1 MFLTGAYLLAGIF
14 WVPGLI
20 RTQAT
25 LWVKT
30 NLDKPIAIGEIR
42 FNPVTF
48 TLDISELAIPDRDH
62 PMVAVG
68 HLRVGF
74 SILSLFQS
82 AYRFD
87 QVRIDQPFVRAL
99 VRPDG
104 ALNLIELV
112 PKTHSEGP
120 NPVVRIANFEVN
132 QGKIVYA
139 DNSLA
144 ARPEKILAP
153 ITFALKD
160 FQTNQ
165 AEGGAFTL
173 KAKGDRGEGFDW
185 TGKISIAPIFS
196 QGRLVVAG
204 LQSDTI
210 QKFLGEELPV
220 VLTGGAV
227 GFSANYSFAY
237 GKDGVRLDMAVPDLA
252 LSGVAFDGKKEMFRG
267 SVKIDRLNASLGPII
282 AANGSGG
289 IARLD
294 AAMPRLDVQGISVS
308 GPAPDQA
315 IKLTS
320 FALKNAR
327 LDYGAR
333 RIDLGDIALNGADL
347 PIRRERDGKISL
359 LAMLPEKPAGPAAA
373 TAVQASAQASAQP
386 WNIRLGSFALI
397 AAALRFEDRAVTPA
411 ARFTV
416 TPLNLTVTGSGSDLS
431 QPVNVHFDARIN
443 DGATAMADGTVTP
456 ADGIADLKFTLAAL
470 PLRAFISY
478 MPRYPDLDLRSGNL
492 GASGTLHL
500 LGGDVSALRFQGDAA
515 VANLSVYEIATKSPL
530 VSWQAFALKSI
541 DYRTGRLEI
550 GGGRLTRPFGR
561 IAVLPNRTFNFMSF
575 MPAGAAPAEIPPTG
589 QSAGPAPKAKAAA
602 VPAVSVRIK
611 RIDIDQGTMSFADYS
626 MQPSFEARIDAL
638 QGAISNISNLPHQV
652 AAIDFT
658 GQVIDRFS
666 PVTIKGSMDPF
677 GYDQRT
683 DIHLAFRNI
692 ELPVFNPYSG
702 RYAGYAIS
710 KGKLTTDF
718 DYKIDKRALKA
729 DHHIVIDQL
738 EWGAATDS
746 KDKVPLPIR
755 LATALLK
762 DKDGVI
768 DLDVPVSGSLD
779 DPQFRLGP
787 IIWQIIGNLLEKAV
801 TAPFRLIGALFAGAE
816 KAQFVDFT
824 PGAGVLPPG
833 SPEALGAFAKALAER
848 PELSLD
854 IPAGPATAEDATDM
868 ADHEIDA
875 ALMAKEIKKG
885 RPADFAALDLDEQ
898 HDRFADLYKARLG
911 KKPVFPDFPPDALKA
926 GASAKPPLDE
936 DDQRTVLETQWLRTQ
951 LRPVFAPSGAQLAAL
966 GLARATAVRDAL
978 LADKGVDPARVF
990 MEGSLTATASD
1001 GHSRLELKLK

>member
-443 DGATAMADGTVTP
+443 DGATAMADGTGRRPT
-456 ADGIADLKFTLAAL
+456 
-470 PLRAFISY
+470 
-478 MPRYPDLDLRSGNL
+478 
-492 GASGTLHL
+492 
-500 LGGDVSALRFQGDAA
+500 ALR
-515 VANLSVYEIATKSPL
+515 I
-530 VSWQAFALKSI
+530 
-541 DYRTGRLEI
+541 
-550 GGGRLTRPFGR
+550 
-561 IAVLPNRTFNFMSF
+561 
-575 MPAGAAPAEIPPTG
+575 
-589 QSAGPAPKAKAAA
+589 
-602 VPAVSVRIK
+602 
-611 RIDIDQGTMSFADYS
+611 
-626 MQPSFEARIDAL
+626 
-638 QGAISNISNLPHQV
+638 
-652 AAIDFT
+652 
-658 GQVIDRFS
+658 
-666 PVTIKGSMDPF
+666 
-677 GYDQRT
+677 
-683 DIHLAFRNI
+683 
-692 ELPVFNPYSG
+692 
-702 RYAGYAIS
+702 
-710 KGKLTTDF
+710 
-718 DYKIDKRALKA
+718 
-729 DHHIVIDQL
+729 
-738 EWGAATDS
+738 
-746 KDKVPLPIR
+746 
-755 LATALLK
+755 
-762 DKDGVI
+762 
-768 DLDVPVSGSLD
+768 
-779 DPQFRLGP
+779 
-787 IIWQIIGNLLEKAV
+787 
-801 TAPFRLIGALFAGAE
+801 
-816 KAQFVDFT
+816 
-824 PGAGVLPPG
+824 
-833 SPEALGAFAKALAER
+833 
-848 PELSLD
+848 
-854 IPAGPATAEDATDM
+854 
-868 ADHEIDA
+868 
-875 ALMAKEIKKG
+875 
-885 RPADFAALDLDEQ
+885 
-898 HDRFADLYKARLG
+898 
-911 KKPVFPDFPPDALKA
+911 
-926 GASAKPPLDE
+926 
-936 DDQRTVLETQWLRTQ
+936 
-951 LRPVFAPSGAQLAAL
+951 
-966 GLARATAVRDAL
+966 
-978 LADKGVDPARVF
+978 
-990 MEGSLTATASD
+990 
-1001 GHSRLELKLK
+1001 